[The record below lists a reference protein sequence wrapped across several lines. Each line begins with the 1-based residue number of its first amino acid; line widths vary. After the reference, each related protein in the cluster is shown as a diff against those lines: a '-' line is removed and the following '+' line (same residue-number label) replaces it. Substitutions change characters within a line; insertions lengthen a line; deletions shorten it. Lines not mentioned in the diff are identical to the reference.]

1 MVSGKMFMDELNIRE
16 QTDKIKF
23 YPDEVK
29 LYLIASQWEII
40 SSEQA
45 FVKRCGEVGDEIVS
59 QIICSRIT

>member
-1 MVSGKMFMDELNIRE
+1 MSGKMFMDELNIRE